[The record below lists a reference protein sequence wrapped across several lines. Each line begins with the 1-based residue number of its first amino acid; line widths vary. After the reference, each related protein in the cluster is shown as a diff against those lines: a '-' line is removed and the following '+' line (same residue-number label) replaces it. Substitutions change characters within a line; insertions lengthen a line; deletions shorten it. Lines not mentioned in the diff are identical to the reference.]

1 MNIGKKIKN
10 LRKAQNL
17 SQEKLAEYFNVTPQ
31 AVSKWENG
39 TAYPDVTMLPSIANY
54 FNITLD
60 ELFSMDEIRS
70 EKRINSVFKKAHELV
85 HEGDIGE
92 AVRLLKDA
100 VKTYPNNYSLISELA
115 LALTLN
121 KDDES
126 NREAIELSERVL
138 ENSTNE
144 KVRSTAMANLCLLY
158 IKSGLRDKAAALAR
172 TLPHIW
178 ECREILSVYTAE
190 TDDQPDVLRNSMN
203 IILNVL
209 CGLIDKNTDN
219 SIFVL
224 GAERGQQSNIKA
236 MLDKIYL
243 FLEK

>member
-1 MNIGKKIKN
+1 MNIGKTIKK
-10 LRKAQNL
+10 LRKLQNL

-70 EKRINSVFKKAHELV
+70 EKRINSIFAKSHGLLK
-85 HEGDIGE
+85 EGNTEE
-92 AVRLLKDA
+92 AIRLLKSA

-121 KDDES
+121 NDDES

-138 ENSTNE
+138 ENSANE
-144 KVRSTAMANLCLLY
+144 KVRSTTMANLCFLY
-158 IKSGLRDKAAALAR
+158 IKSGLHDKAASLAR

-178 ECREILSVYTAE
+178 ECREILSVYAAE
-190 TDDQPDVLRNSMN
+190 TDNQADVLKSSIN

-219 SIFVL
+219 NIFVL
-224 GAERGQQSNIKA
+224 GAERGQRTDTKA

-243 FLEK
+243 FLE